1 MGKTIGLLMGLAAL
15 AVLAGCEV
23 QPLHEA
29 CPLDQDV
36 LDKQICD
43 GTTGTVSCVVKRHP
57 QCDQSICISFNSQPA
72 VCSRTC
78 DTDADCPTGDDGDF
92 CYEFAEAVTTT
103 SPPTP
108 AQKFCVPKRLK
119 TEATSK

>member
-1 MGKTIGLLMGLAAL
+1 MRRAIGLLAM
-15 AVLAGCEV
+15 VWTVGCEV

-36 LDKQICD
+36 LDKQICN
-43 GTTGTVSCVVKRHP
+43 GSAGTVSCVVKRHP
-57 QCDQSICISFNSQPA
+57 QCDQSICISYNSQPA

-78 DTDADCPTGDDGDF
+78 ASDADCLSGDDGDF

-108 AQKFCVPKRLK
+108 AQRYCVPKRLK
-119 TEATSK
+119 TTATSK